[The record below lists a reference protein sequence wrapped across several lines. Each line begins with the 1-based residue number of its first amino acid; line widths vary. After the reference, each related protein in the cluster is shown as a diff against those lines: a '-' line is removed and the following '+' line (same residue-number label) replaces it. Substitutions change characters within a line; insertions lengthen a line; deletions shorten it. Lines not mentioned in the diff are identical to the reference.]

1 MREGFTFPFI
11 HKLSTDFTDL
21 WLCVRFLV
29 DNLLI
34 SQPFWSLTMRF
45 LLAFS
50 MLIALAGS
58 LAVIIAA
65 GLGFLTLM
73 QALLALSA
81 FLLIGWSSA
90 VGLDREAQ

>member
-1 MREGFTFPFI
+1 
-11 HKLSTDFTDL
+11 
-21 WLCVRFLV
+21 
-29 DNLLI
+29 
-34 SQPFWSLTMRF
+34 MRF

-73 QALLALSA
+73 QALLALCA

-90 VGLDREAQ
+90 VGLDREAR